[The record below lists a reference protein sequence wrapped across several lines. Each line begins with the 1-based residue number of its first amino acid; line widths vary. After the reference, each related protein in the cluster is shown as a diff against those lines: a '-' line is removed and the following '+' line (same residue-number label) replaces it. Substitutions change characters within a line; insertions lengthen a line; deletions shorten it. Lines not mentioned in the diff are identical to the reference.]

1 MDSSIRRIPCDSP
14 EQKMWN
20 LFLLLENET
29 TVRSFLEKKYR
40 KRGLEQPGRA
50 AFRAAQPLMFHIK
63 QARVYY
69 RAAGESDLF
78 IRPLLSYYGMMTLSK
93 ALMLTM
99 VPDYPENTA
108 VLRHGVST
116 RKRKHGNFC
125 FFTDQVRV
133 QREGLFPELA
143 RKKGWDSLIGE
154 SWTLKELFSLI
165 PELQD
170 GYRQVFQEETL
181 YPLAVCD
188 TLLDSDHGMPFVLEE
203 HILDVLHLTPQGLTQ
218 RLNRFP
224 HREEARFT
232 CEETPILPRRI
243 LLFWHHPRV
252 SHVDRW
258 GRGFDHPLFR
268 EDLLGN
274 HYLSLV
280 REPMKDGSPEFFIHY
295 ALLFAL
301 SMLCRYDPPL
311 WGEMIHGMASEEI
324 VLIQEFLQVTQR
336 KFPNLILNE
345 LFEEKILFR
354 RM

>member
-1 MDSSIRRIPCDSP
+1 MDSPVRRIPCDSP
-14 EQKMWN
+14 EEKMWN

-50 AFRAAQPLMFHIK
+50 AFRAAQPLMFHMK
-63 QARVYY
+63 QAREYY
-69 RAAGESDLF
+69 RAARRSDLF
-78 IRPLLSYYGMMTLSK
+78 VRPLLAYYGMMTLSK

-99 VPDYPENTA
+99 VPTYPENTA
-108 VLRHGVST
+108 VLRHGIST
-116 RKRKHGNFC
+116 RKRKRGDFC

-133 QREGLFPELA
+133 QQEGLFPELA

-154 SWTLKELFSLI
+154 SWTMKKLLSLI

-170 GYRQVFQEETL
+170 GYRQLFQEETL
-181 YPLAVCD
+181 YPLVI
-188 TLLDSDHGMPFVLEE
+188 LDIPEDLDRGMPFVLEE
-203 HILDVLHLTPQGLTQ
+203 RLLDVLHLTPKGLTQ

-224 HREEARFT
+224 HKGEAWFT
-232 CEETPILPRRI
+232 CEETAVTPRQI
-243 LLFWHHPRV
+243 LLFWHHPRIP
-252 SHVDRW
+252 HVDRW
-258 GRGFDHPLFR
+258 QRGFDHPLFR
-268 EDLLGN
+268 EDLQGN
-274 HYLSLV
+274 HCLFPTPGPL
-280 REPMKDGSPEFFIHY
+280 EGGIPELFVHY

-301 SMLCRYDPPL
+301 SMLCRYEPPL
-311 WGEMIHGMASEEI
+311 WGEMVHGMVSEEI